1 MNASARWI
9 VAGMLLFFA
18 WRGAQLQIEWPLPG
32 VTPAK
37 DTRPEPA
44 DLKWA
49 EGVQKIAAKM
59 TPKDR
64 LYCANF
70 YEALRFVLHRDGK
83 RSDPIMTDTTKFEAF
98 HAGSLKAAV
107 DREDVGKYDGLGEAI
122 DETFV
127 NAAGASVQNMTPE
140 VRGKL
145 LAACGVLAWTFAIH
159 GE

>member
-1 MNASARWI
+1 M
-9 VAGMLLFFA
+9 AGMLLFFA
-18 WRGAQLQIEWPLPG
+18 WRGANVQIEWPLPG
-32 VTPAK
+32 VTLAK
-37 DTRPEPA
+37 DTQPDPA

-49 EGVQKIAAKM
+49 ETLKGVVTKM

-70 YEALRFVLHRDGK
+70 YQALRFVVERDGK
-83 RSDPIMTDTTKFEAF
+83 RSDPIITDTTKFEAF
-98 HAGSLKAAV
+98 HAGSLKAAI

-122 DETFV
+122 DEVFV
-127 NAAGASVQNMTPE
+127 NAAGADVQKVNAQ

-145 LAACGVLAWTFAIH
+145 LAACGVVAWTFSIH